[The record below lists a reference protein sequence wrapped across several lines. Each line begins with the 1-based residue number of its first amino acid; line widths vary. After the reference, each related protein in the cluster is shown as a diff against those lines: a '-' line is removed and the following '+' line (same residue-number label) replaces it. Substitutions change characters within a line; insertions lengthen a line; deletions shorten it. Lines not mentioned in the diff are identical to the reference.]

1 MSSKLY
7 ERNNLSIIP
16 SSEIRTEW
24 LIHILSTKEGLEE
37 DLITLYISP
46 NNKIQETI
54 HKLRQEH
61 KKVSEI
67 KSKNTRKNYLNALE
81 RVVQELC
88 KFEALPT
95 HGLVIFSGAVRQN
108 KTSIEKLE
116 FYMIEPPRSVNTYNY
131 RRNHKFHLD
140 PLTEMLR
147 ENEIYGF
154 ILIDTS
160 NATIA
165 TLHGKNLVIDR
176 EYHSGI
182 SGKHKAGGESARRF
196 ERIRKHEINEYFKR
210 IASHIDTYFKNI
222 VTLNGI
228 FVGGEGHTK
237 YEFLEG
243 NYIDYRLQKK
253 ILKIID
259 TSCTGKSC
267 VDEALHRASE
277 TLNNIKYQKEKN
289 IIEKFI
295 HEINHNT
302 GFAIYGENLI
312 RKYLSEKIVDTLMLS
327 SRLSKL
333 SILAK
338 CSQCDYQ
345 EQVIIKPSKLEE
357 YEKRL
362 NEEKCVN
369 CFNGKLKIKRVMD
382 LVEEFI
388 ELGEQN
394 GVKIKLISPKVDDNY
409 AFLESFKGIAALL
422 RYNAKA

>member
-1 MSSKLY
+1 M
-7 ERNNLSIIP
+7 SIIP

-24 LIHILSTKEGLEE
+24 LINRLSAKEGLEE
-37 DLITLYISP
+37 DLITLYIPP

-67 KSKNTRKNYLNALE
+67 KSKSTRKNYLNALE

-88 KFEALPT
+88 KFETLPT
-95 HGLVIFSGAVRQN
+95 HGLAIFSGAVRQN
-108 KTSIEKLE
+108 DTSKERLE
-116 FYMIEPPRSVNTYNY
+116 FYMIEPPRSLNTYNY

-140 PLTEMLR
+140 PLTETLR

-154 ILIDTS
+154 ILIDAN

-165 TLHGKNLVIDR
+165 TLHGKNLVIDG

-182 SGKHKAGGESARRF
+182 GGKHKAGGESARRF
-196 ERIRKHEINEYFKR
+196 ERIRMHEINEYFKR
-210 IASHIDTYFKNI
+210 IASHIDAHFMNI
-222 VTLNGI
+222 PNLNGL
-228 FVGGEGHTK
+228 FVGGQGHTK
-237 YEFLEG
+237 YEFIEG
-243 NYIDYRLQKK
+243 NYINYRLQKA
-253 ILKIID
+253 ILKIVD

-277 TLNNIKYQKEKN
+277 TLNNIKYQKEKI

-295 HEINHNT
+295 HEIKHNT
-302 GFAIYGENLI
+302 GFAVYGENLV
-312 RKYLSEKIVDTLMLS
+312 RKYLNEKIVDTIILS
-327 SRLSKL
+327 SRLNKL
-333 SILAK
+333 SIVAK

-345 EQVIIKPSKLEE
+345 EQVIIEPSKLEE
-357 YEKRL
+357 YEKKL

-369 CFNGKLKIKRVMD
+369 CLNQELKIKEVMD

-394 GVKIKLISPKVDDNY
+394 GVKIKLISPKMDDNY
-409 AFLESFKGIAALL
+409 DFLESFKGIAALL
-422 RYNAKA
+422 RYSAKA